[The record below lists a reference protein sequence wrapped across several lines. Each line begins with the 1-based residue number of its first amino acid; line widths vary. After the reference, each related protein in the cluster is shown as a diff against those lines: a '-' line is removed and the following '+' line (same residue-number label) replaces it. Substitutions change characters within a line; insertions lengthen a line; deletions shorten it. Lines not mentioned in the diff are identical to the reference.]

1 MANKHLDKAGLV
13 LEGGGLGAGM
23 VNQSLWKL
31 IDSGLAIT
39 LPKFN
44 IPSSP

>member
-1 MANKHLDKAGLV
+1 MANKHLDKAGLF
-13 LEGGGLGAGM
+13 LEGGGLGGGM
-23 VNQSLWKL
+23 LTSHYERL
-31 IDSGLAIT
+31 IDAGLAIT